1 MKEKDKLPKLF
12 SLKGK
17 NVVITGSSGLLGSQY
32 SHTVSE
38 VGANV
43 ILVDIDQRKNDLLC
57 RSLKKKFGNKPKS
70 YIVDISK
77 KDQVLNLRKKI
88 QKDFKKIH
96 GLVNN
101 AAFTTKTSKNTSSKS
116 YLPLESFSI
125 DIWKKSL
132 DVNLTGL
139 FLCCQ
144 QIGSIM
150 IKGGGGSIVNV
161 ASTYGIVGADQR
173 IYGKSKLNSPA
184 SYAATKGGVV
194 NLTRYLA
201 SYWHGK
207 NIRVNTLIPGGVQD
221 LSYQSKDFVK
231 RYSERTMLGRMAK
244 KNEYNGAIL
253 FLLSDASSYMTG
265 ASLVIDGGWT
275 AW

>member
-1 MKEKDKLPKLF
+1 MEKIPKLF

-17 NVVITGSSGLLGSQY
+17 NVVITGSAGLLGSQY
-32 SHTVSE
+32 AHIVSE
-38 VGANV
+38 AGASV
-43 ILVDIDQRKNDLLC
+43 ILVDIDKKKNDLLSK
-57 RSLKKKFGNKPKS
+57 SLKKKFGNKAKS
-70 YIVDISK
+70 FILDISQK
-77 KDQVLNLRKKI
+77 NQVENFRKEI
-88 QKDFKKIH
+88 QKEFKNIH

-101 AAFTTKTSKNTSSKS
+101 AAFTTKTFKTMSSKS

-221 LSYQSKDFVK
+221 LSYQRKDFVK

-244 KNEYNGAIL
+244 KDEYNGAIL

-265 ASLVIDGGWT
+265 SSLVIDGGWT

>member
-1 MKEKDKLPKLF
+1 MKRKEKIPKLF

-17 NVVITGSSGLLGSQY
+17 NIVITGSAGLLGSQY
-32 SHTVSE
+32 AHIVSE
-38 VGANV
+38 AGANV
-43 ILVDIDQRKNDLLC
+43 ILVDIDERKNDLLSK
-57 RSLKKKFGNKPKS
+57 SLEKKFGNKAKS
-70 YIVDISK
+70 FIVDISQE
-77 KDQVLNLRKKI
+77 DQVKNFRKKI
-88 QKDFKKIH
+88 QKEFKNIH

-101 AAFTTKTSKNTSSKS
+101 AAFTTKTSKTTSSKS
-116 YLPLESFSI
+116 YLPLESFSME
-125 DIWKKSL
+125 IWQKSL

-139 FLCCQ
+139 FLCCK

-150 IKGGGGSIVNV
+150 VKNGGGSIVNV

-173 IYGKSKLNSPA
+173 IYGKSKLNSPI

-201 SYWHGK
+201 SYWHKK

-265 ASLVIDGGWT
+265 SSLVIDGGWT